1 VSTVLNTDSS
11 ESSSNWKRA
20 RRPEQ
25 IDARRGA
32 ILSATRRLIDHGGIS
47 SAGLTS
53 IAQEAGSSK
62 ANLYRYFES
71 REAILLEL
79 FEIEVAVWSKE
90 FAGLLQGLPV
100 GAAVSEVA
108 QALSDSLNDRKI
120 YNSLFGVLASEIEP
134 RLSEELLIRSRAALR
149 EAFVGLLVQLRR
161 VLPHLS
167 KSQLNEFLT
176 MHAMFQAGVWPHA
189 SPGANLSRL
198 MEREEFSGMKMD
210 FGERVRWHA
219 LILLLGLESVSQPR
233 IRPVSD

>member
-1 VSTVLNTDSS
+1 MNTDSQA
-11 ESSSNWKRA
+11 SSSNWKRA

-25 IDARRGA
+25 IDERRGA
-32 ILSATRRLIDHGGIS
+32 ILSASGRLIEKGGVS
-47 SAGLTS
+47 AAGLTS
-53 IAQEAGSSK
+53 IAREAGSSK

-79 FEIEVAVWSKE
+79 FEIEVAAWSKE
-90 FAGLLQGLPV
+90 FAAILETLPA
-100 GAAVSEVA
+100 GATAAEVA
-108 QALSDSLNDRKI
+108 QALSDSLTDRQI
-120 YNSLFGVLASEIEP
+120 YTGLFGALASEIEP
-134 RLSEELLIRSRAALR
+134 RLSEMLLIRSRRALR

-198 MEREEFSGMKMD
+198 MDREEFAGMRMD

-219 LILLLGLESVSQPR
+219 LILLLGLELVSQPR
-233 IRPVSD
+233 IRPVSDIAD

>member
-1 VSTVLNTDSS
+1 MNTDSLK
-11 ESSSNWKRA
+11 SSSSWKRA

-32 ILSATRRLIDHGGIS
+32 ILSAARRLVERGGVS
-47 SAGLTS
+47 TAGLTS
-53 IAQEAGSSK
+53 IALEAGSSK

-79 FEIEVAVWSKE
+79 FEIEVAAWAKG
-90 FAGLLQGLPV
+90 FATLLETLV
-100 GAAVSEVA
+100 AGATVAEVA
-108 QALSDSLNDRKI
+108 QALSDSLKDRKI
-120 YNSLFGVLASEIEP
+120 YTALFGALASEIEP
-134 RLSEELLIRSRAALR
+134 RLSEELLIRSRRALR
-149 EAFVGLLVQLRR
+149 EAFIGLLGQLRR

-176 MHAMFQAGVWPHA
+176 MHAMFQSGAWPYA
-189 SPGANLSRL
+189 SPRADLSRL
-198 MEREEFSGMKMD
+198 LDREEFSGMRMN

-233 IRPVSD
+233 IRPVSDIVD